1 MAKEEICVSDIS
13 TWVKAKRKELGVGQ
27 VELSKTAKVT
37 QQCISF
43 YENGKVNPKPK
54 TIIKM
59 LAALGYRVTGHG
71 NGPGMLIIEE
81 IPEERRDELL
91 RRYQNS

>member
-1 MAKEEICVSDIS
+1 MNKEEICVSDIS
-13 TWVKAKRKELGVGQ
+13 AFIKAKRKEFGIGQ
-27 VELSKTAKVT
+27 VQLSKATKIS

-71 NGPGMLIIEE
+71 NGPEMLIIEE

>member
-1 MAKEEICVSDIS
+1 MNKEEICVSDIS
-13 TWVKAKRKELGVGQ
+13 AFIKAKRKELGIGQ

-59 LAALGYRVTGHG
+59 LAALGCRVTGRG

>member
-1 MAKEEICVSDIS
+1 MNKEEICVSDIYAFI
-13 TWVKAKRKELGVGQ
+13 KAKRKELGIGQ

-54 TIIKM
+54 TIVKM

-71 NGPGMLIIEE
+71 NGHGMLIIEE

>member
-1 MAKEEICVSDIS
+1 MNKEEICVSDIS
-13 TWVKAKRKELGVGQ
+13 VFIKAKRKELGIGQ
-27 VELSKTAKVT
+27 VQLSKATKIS

-43 YENGKVNPKPK
+43 YENGKGNPKPK
-54 TIIKM
+54 TIVKM
-59 LAALGYRVTGHG
+59 LAALGYRVTDHG

-91 RRYQNS
+91 RYYQNS

>member
-1 MAKEEICVSDIS
+1 MNKEEICVSDIP
-13 TWVKAKRKELGVGQ
+13 TFIKAKRKELGIGQ

-81 IPEERRDELL
+81 TPEERRDELL

>member
-1 MAKEEICVSDIS
+1 MNKEEICVSDIP
-13 TWVKAKRKELGVGQ
+13 TFIKAKRKELGIGQ

>member
-1 MAKEEICVSDIS
+1 MNKEEICVSDIS
-13 TWVKAKRKELGVGQ
+13 AFIKTKRKELGIGQ

-54 TIIKM
+54 TIVKM

>member
-1 MAKEEICVSDIS
+1 MNKEEICVSDIS
-13 TWVKAKRKELGVGQ
+13 AFIKAKRKELGIGQ

-54 TIIKM
+54 TIVKM

-91 RRYQNS
+91 RHYQNS

>member
-1 MAKEEICVSDIS
+1 MNKEEICVSDLPTFI
-13 TWVKAKRKELGVGQ
+13 KAKRKELGIGQ

>member
-1 MAKEEICVSDIS
+1 MNKEEICVSDIPAFI
-13 TWVKAKRKELGVGQ
+13 KAKRKELGIGQ
-27 VELSKTAKVT
+27 VQLSKATKIS

-43 YENGKVNPKPK
+43 YENDKVNPKPK
-54 TIIKM
+54 TIVKM
-59 LAALGYRVTGHG
+59 LAALGYRFTGHG

-91 RRYQNS
+91 RHYQNS